1 MSFIAA
7 PALFD
12 DTPSDLKMASF
23 PAHRAAN
30 EEAGE
35 HCEQRYVISASM
47 KLRSTKVGSQE
58 GTEEINSI
66 RPGKQ
71 DINLQEM
78 FELSLHLP

>member
-1 MSFIAA
+1 MSLIAA
-7 PALFD
+7 PAPFD
-12 DTPSDLKMASF
+12 DTPSDLKTASF

-35 HCEQRYVISASM
+35 HCEWQYVILASV
-47 KLRSTKVGSQE
+47 KLQSTKVGFQE

-66 RPGKQ
+66 HPEKHEV
-71 DINLQEM
+71 NLQEM